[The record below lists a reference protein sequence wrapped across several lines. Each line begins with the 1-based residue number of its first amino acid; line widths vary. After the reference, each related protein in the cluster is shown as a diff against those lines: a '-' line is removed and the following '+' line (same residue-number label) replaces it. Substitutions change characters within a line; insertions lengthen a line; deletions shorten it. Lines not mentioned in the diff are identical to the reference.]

1 MQLKNH
7 NQKKSGCLIQEG
19 NNFFN
24 LYANTLSM
32 KIHLIRTENVDF
44 SLLQEVVELLSQF
57 KGCITYHLSL
67 HDLFFKDNHYAYQSL
82 ESLSELHAKRT
93 MYYNIIDEQVN
104 HSKHS
109 LSIPSFPF
117 RRKKKEGMN
126 DLFVHHNLYRNHYDV
141 GDNELVILLTDIANP
156 LNWFSYGDCNNN
168 AYIYTDEWEYY
179 IASERKYPIA
189 YQVVSNILQ
198 LLMFDNDKEM
208 MSKVHHKSVGCINDF
223 CEDKRQIV
231 MKMKMTDI
239 CLKCQDLL
247 RVKKIKPSIINQSIE
262 TMFGIRSKMLSV
274 EMFRSSRRDS
284 NIVFCNKGNPIL
296 IDIDHYEVK
305 LTPLERTL
313 YHFFIR
319 HKEGV
324 KQIHLADYKDE
335 LKSLYLEFSGQ
346 ANLANITNSINMLVD
361 IQENSFQEK
370 LSKIRRKFQDVFGD
384 DGAYKKYVIVKYED
398 ERYAIKIDRSLI
410 NENNLYVQ

>member
-1 MQLKNH
+1 MN
-7 NQKKSGCLIQEG
+7 
-19 NNFFN
+19 
-24 LYANTLSM
+24 
-32 KIHLIRTENVDF
+32 IHLIRTENVNF

-57 KGCITYHLSL
+57 RGSMTYNLSM
-67 HDLFFKDNHYAYQSL
+67 HDLFFKDNHYAYESL
-82 ESLSELHAKRT
+82 ESLSELHAKRIMSCFLNDDQT
-93 MYYNIIDEQVN
+93 NR
-104 HSKHS
+104 SKHS
-109 LSIPSFPF
+109 LSSPSFPVK
-117 RRKKKEGMN
+117 RKKKEGMN
-126 DLFVHHNLYRNHYDV
+126 DLFTHHNLYRKYYDV

-189 YQVVSNILQ
+189 YQVVSNVLQ
-198 LLMFDNDKEM
+198 LLMFENYNDM

-223 CEDKRQIV
+223 CEDKRQIE

-239 CLKCQDLL
+239 CLKCQNIM
-247 RVKKIKPSIINQSIE
+247 RVKNINPSIINQSIE
-262 TMFGIRSKMLSV
+262 TMFGIRSKMLSI
-274 EMFRSSRRDS
+274 EMFKSSRRDS
-284 NIVFCNKGNPIL
+284 RLVFCEKGNPVL
-296 IDIDHYEVK
+296 IDLDNNKVK

-319 HKEGV
+319 HQEGI

-346 ANLANITNSINMLVD
+346 ANLANITNSINMLIDV
-361 IQENSFQEK
+361 QENSFQEK
-370 LSKIRRKFQDVFGD
+370 LSKIRRKFQDVLGD
-384 DGAYKKYVIVKYED
+384 DGGYKKYVIIKYED

-410 NENNLYVQ
+410 REYNFCA

>member
-1 MQLKNH
+1 MN
-7 NQKKSGCLIQEG
+7 
-19 NNFFN
+19 
-24 LYANTLSM
+24 
-32 KIHLIRTENVDF
+32 IHLIRTENVDF

-57 KGCITYHLSL
+57 NGSMTFHLSL
-67 HDLFFKDNHYAYQSL
+67 HDLFFKDNNYAYQSL
-82 ESLSELHAKRT
+82 ESLSEFNTKEP
-93 MYYNIIDEQVN
+93 MCYSINDEQK
-104 HSKHS
+104 SRSQYS

-126 DLFVHHNLYRNHYDV
+126 DLFIHHKLYRNHYDV

-189 YQVVSNILQ
+189 YQVVSNVLQ

-223 CEDKRQIV
+223 CEDKRQIE

-239 CLKCQDLL
+239 CLKCQDVL
-247 RVKKIKPSIINQSIE
+247 RVKNVNPGVISQSIE

-274 EMFRSSRRDS
+274 EMFKSSRRDS
-284 NIVFCNKGNPIL
+284 RLSLCEKGNPVL
-296 IDIDHYEVK
+296 IDLDNYKVK

-319 HKEGV
+319 HQEGV
-324 KQIHLADYKDE
+324 KQIHLADYKEE

-346 ANLANITNSINMLVD
+346 ANLANITNSINMLIDV
-361 IQENSFQEK
+361 QENSFQEK
-370 LSKIRRKFQDVFGD
+370 LSKIRRKFQDVLGD
-384 DGAYKKYVIVKYED
+384 DGAYKKYVIIKHED
-398 ERYAIKIDRSLI
+398 ERYAIKIERSLI
-410 NENNLYVQ
+410 DEHNFLD